1 MLIKLKVCRWLEKDE
16 FNKITE
22 FATYVGRK
30 DRCSIFLV
38 HADNISAMEKILDLI
53 DELGAEIVEG
63 SKNDI
68 INRLREFKIVE
79 IYKHNNM
86 YILRSPVYLNDYL
99 QVFKEKRVIWYSRL
113 HRGFLVKPYAIIDVI
128 TRLES
133 EGLRIIDRTG
143 LIITNN
149 EKIGD
154 LELSVSLRPYQEEA
168 LSEWIR
174 HRYRGVI
181 ALPTGA
187 GKTIIGLGALVKL
200 SVPTLIVVY
209 TKEQLSEWLDKIRR
223 FVKGSTKLIGE
234 FYSEKKIIKPI
245 TVITYQSAF
254 RNIDLLKDKFS
265 LIIIDEVHHLP
276 ADKFR
281 AIAEGI
287 LAPYRLGLSATP
299 YREDGRHE
307 ELFGLVGGIVYSKT
321 LTDLISAGFIA
332 PFNIIPVVVPLEERL
347 RTRYRELRK
356 RFFALA
362 KGREIRELIQAAALG
377 EQSAKQ
383 ALQIM
388 NEIRRI
394 LLSSEKKLDAIKEIV
409 ERELKNNSKIIIFTQ
424 YISQAKK
431 LGKKLGAPVVTSKTN
446 KNTRNLVFNLF
457 KNNRYKVLIL
467 TTLGDEGIDIPDAN
481 VGIIVSGTSSTRQFI
496 QRLGRLLRPA
506 EGKTARLYYVA
517 LKDTQEERTMKRVLN
532 KAQEYLGLIV

>member
-1 MLIKLKVCRWLEKDE
+1 MLIKLRVCRWLEKEE
-16 FNKITE
+16 FNKIIE
-22 FATYVGRK
+22 FATYIGREK
-30 DRCSIFLV
+30 GCSTFLV
-38 HADNISAMEKILDLI
+38 NADNISAMEKVLDLI
-53 DELGAEIVEG
+53 DEIGAEIVGG

-68 INRLREFKIVE
+68 VNRLRESRIVE
-79 IYKHNNM
+79 VHKHNNM
-86 YILRSPVYLNDYL
+86 YVLRSPIYLNDYL
-99 QVFKEKRVIWYSRL
+99 QVFKEKRVVWYSRF

-128 TRLES
+128 ARLES

-143 LIITNN
+143 LIIAN

-154 LELSVSLRPYQEEA
+154 LELSVPLRPYQEEA
-168 LSEWIR
+168 LNEWIR

-223 FVKGSTKLIGE
+223 FVKGSTRLIGE

-245 TVITYQSAF
+245 TITTYQSAF
-254 RNIDLLKDKFS
+254 RNINLLKDKFS
-265 LIIIDEVHHLP
+265 LMIIDEVHHLP

-281 AIAEGI
+281 VIAEGI

-299 YREDGRHE
+299 YREDGKHE
-307 ELFGLVGGIVYSKT
+307 ELFSLVGGIVYSRT
-321 LTDLISAGFIA
+321 LADLISAGFIA
-332 PFNIIPVVVPLEERL
+332 PFNIIPVVVPLEEKL
-347 RTRYRELRK
+347 RTKYKELRK

-362 KGREIRELIQAAALG
+362 KGREIRELVQAAAFG
-377 EQSAKQ
+377 EESAKQ

-394 LLSSEKKLDAIKEIV
+394 LLSSEKKFDSVKEIV

-424 YISQAKK
+424 YVSQAKK
-431 LGKKLGAPVVTSKTN
+431 LGEKLGAPVVTSKTN
-446 KNTRNLVFNLF
+446 KNTRNLIFNLF
-457 KNNRYKVLIL
+457 KNNRYRVLIL

-506 EGKTARLYYVA
+506 EGKTSRLYYVA
-517 LKDTQEERTMKRVLN
+517 LKDTQEERTMKKVLS